1 MDCILLCA
9 GYATRMYPLTENFP
23 KPLLEIG
30 GKPLIDYL
38 IDDLANNRLIDR
50 FIIVSNHKF
59 IDHFEKWKLTRKEN
73 IVLLNDGSTA
83 NENRLGAV
91 KDIQFAIEKAEIL
104 DDVLVLA
111 GDNLLD
117 FSLKAFVDFAA
128 MKNSNA
134 VMRYYESELTKLKRT
149 GVAVIDDNDLIVS
162 MKEKPENPKSN
173 WAIPPFYIFAKAY
186 LSEFKKGIESGCK
199 VDAPGEFLEWFVKRN
214 PVYAFQMPGSR
225 IDIGNLEGYEK
236 VKKSYK
242 GIS

>member
-38 IDDLANNRLIDR
+38 IEDLAVNRLIDR

-59 IDHFEKWKLTRKEN
+59 IEHFEKWKLTRKEN
-73 IVLLNDGSTA
+73 ILLLDDGSTA

-91 KDIQFAIEKAEIL
+91 KDIQFAIENANIS
-104 DDVLVLA
+104 DDILVLA

-117 FSLKAFVDFAA
+117 FSLKSFVDFAKA
-128 MKNSNA
+128 KKSNA
-134 VMRYYESELTKLKRT
+134 VMRYYENDNAKLKRT

-162 MKEKPENPKSN
+162 MEEKPEIPKSN
-173 WAIPPFYIFAKAY
+173 WAIPPFYIFAKEY
-186 LSEFKKGIESGCK
+186 LSEFKTGIESGCK
-199 VDAPGEFLEWFVKRN
+199 VDAPGGFIEWFAKRN
-214 PVYAFQMPGSR
+214 PIYAFPMPGSR

-242 GIS
+242 GTS